1 MRSRLRLANHGGDP
15 LSGSPERRLRADAQ
29 ENYDRLVAVAAA
41 TFARDGAQAS
51 LKAIAVEAGLGI
63 GTLYRHFPTR
73 ESLVDAVY
81 RIETQRLCD
90 AAQDLVSELPP
101 VDALRAW
108 ALRFLDY
115 MATKEGMADVLHTVL
130 TADEGLRLDTRARI
144 YDALTLLVEAGQRSG
159 ELRADLDIPD
169 VVLALGGLAVILDR
183 QPGAQDA
190 GRRLFDLLLNGLAN
204 A

>member
-1 MRSRLRLANHGGDP
+1 MGVANTETTRKP
-15 LSGSPERRLRADAQ
+15 RADALRNR
-29 ENYDRLVAVAAA
+29 ERVLAAAKAVFSAGGAEASLEAVA
-41 TFARDGAQAS
+41 RR
-51 LKAIAVEAGLGI
+51 AGVGI

-81 RIETQRLCD
+81 RTETQRLCD
-90 AAQDLVSELPP
+90 AARDLVSELPP

-108 ALRFLDY
+108 ALGFLDY

-169 VVLALGGLAVILDR
+169 VVLALGGFALILDR
-183 QPGAQDA
+183 QPAAQDT

>member
-1 MRSRLRLANHGGDP
+1 MASRSSD
-15 LSGSPERRLRADAQ
+15 SFQRR
-29 ENYDRLVAVAAA
+29 AA
-41 TFARDGAQAS
+41 FARDGAQTS
-51 LKAIAVEAGLGI
+51 LKAIAVEAGVGI

-81 RIETQRLCD
+81 RTETQRLCD
-90 AAQDLVSELPP
+90 AARDLVSELPP

-108 ALRFLDY
+108 ALGFLDY
-115 MATKEGMADVLHTVL
+115 MATKEGMADVLRTVL

-169 VVLALGGLAVILDR
+169 VVLALGGFTLILDR
-183 QPGAQDA
+183 QPAAQDT